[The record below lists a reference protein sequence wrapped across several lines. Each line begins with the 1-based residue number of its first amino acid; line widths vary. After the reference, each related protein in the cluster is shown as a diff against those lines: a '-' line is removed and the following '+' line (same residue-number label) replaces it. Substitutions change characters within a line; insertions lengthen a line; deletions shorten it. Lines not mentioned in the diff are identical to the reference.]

1 MRRWQAWMPRTS
13 ADRAAASEDTFIVEG
28 EVVTMDAARPYAE
41 AVAVREG
48 RIAAVGTSPEVR
60 AAMGEDAPVVALGGA
75 SVLPGFIDAH
85 HHYCF
90 AAFNQRTPDLH
101 HHPDTPMQALLSRIE
116 EVAAQRSQ
124 GWVRCQGYD
133 PGKLRERRPPRLDEL
148 DAVCPHRPVFLR
160 AYSGHEGCL
169 NSAGFAA
176 MGWSAHTPD
185 PDRGVIVR
193 DRRGRLTGE
202 IVEAACY
209 LAEARSRD
217 ALLAGTENAWLADA
231 GDHGREL
238 LAHGITRVGDPGVP
252 PSFDMLYLRAA
263 REARLPLTVHRMPV
277 GSASMLAPRF
287 DDEPTGSGPRVAP
300 VGPAKLFLDGGER
313 CAMCFSTWQ
322 VMRAAASTLRRAIG
336 GAGLAAVRAASQRP
350 SFRRGPDGL
359 LHQGILFWDQD
370 ALDSTV
376 HRAAERGFQVAQHAV
391 GNEAVSMGLKAI
403 ERAEGALDR
412 LPGRPRLEHAM
423 FVDPPL
429 VRRMADAGAIAVV
442 QPFFIYDIG
451 DSEAEAP
458 PPKPIEVLPLR
469 RMLDAGVTLA
479 GSSDYPVSHFDVLSA
494 VKAAAT
500 RRTRLEETLEP
511 EQAISVEDALRAY
524 TQGSALALGV
534 AYDVGTISTGK
545 RADLVVLSQNPLKT
559 AAERV
564 DEIKVL
570 RTYLAG
576 RLAFSHS

>member
-1 MRRWQAWMPRTS
+1 MAG
-13 ADRAAASEDTFIVEG
+13 EDACAFILEG
-28 EVVTMDAARPYAE
+28 DVVTMDRARPYAE

-48 RIAAVGTSPEVR
+48 RIVAVGASQEAR
-60 AAMGEDAPVVALGGA
+60 AAIGADAPVVALGGA
-75 SVLPGFIDAH
+75 AVLPGFIDAH

-90 AAFNQRTPDLH
+90 AVFNRRTPDLH
-101 HHPDTPMQALLSRIE
+101 HQPDTPMEALLSRIE
-116 EVAAQRSQ
+116 EIADRRSQ
-124 GWVRCQGYD
+124 GWVRCHGYN

-148 DAVCPHRPVFLR
+148 DEACPDRPLFLR
-160 AYSGHEGCL
+160 AYSGHEACL

-176 MGWSAHTPD
+176 MGWSAATPD

-217 ALLAGTENAWLADA
+217 ALLDGAEDAWLAEA
-231 GDHGREL
+231 EAHGGEL

-252 PSFDMLYLRAA
+252 PSFDTLYLRAA
-263 REARLPLTVHRMPV
+263 RERRLPLTVHRMPV
-277 GSASMLAPRF
+277 GSTSMLAPRF
-287 DDEPTGSGPRVAP
+287 GDAPTGSGPSVAP

-313 CAMCFSTWQ
+313 CAMCFSRWQ

-336 GAGLAAVRAASQRP
+336 GAGLAAVRAASQRS

-370 ALDSTV
+370 VLNSAV
-376 HRAAERGFQVAQHAV
+376 GRAAERGFQVALHAV
-391 GNEAVSMGLKAI
+391 GNEAVSMGLEAI
-403 ERAEGALDR
+403 ERAGSALDR
-412 LPGRPRLEHAM
+412 LPGRPRLEHVM

-429 VRRMADAGAIAVV
+429 VRRIADVGAVAVV

-458 PPKPIEVLPLR
+458 PPKPIEVMPLR

-479 GSSDYPVSHFDVLSA
+479 GSSDYPVSHYDVLRA
-494 VKAAAT
+494 IKAAAT
-500 RRTRLEETLEP
+500 RRTRLDETLEP
-511 EQAISVEDALRAY
+511 DQAISVEDALRAY

-534 AYDVGTISTGK
+534 SNDVGTISTGK

-559 AAERV
+559 AAEHI

-576 RLAFSHS
+576 QPAFSCS

>member
-1 MRRWQAWMPRTS
+1 VAG
-13 ADRAAASEDTFIVEG
+13 EDACAFILEG
-28 EVVTMDAARPYAE
+28 EVVTMDVARPYAE
-41 AVAVREG
+41 AVAVRDG
-48 RIAAVGTSPEVR
+48 RIVAVGASSEVR
-60 AAMGEDAPVVALGGA
+60 AAIGGEAPVVALGGA
-75 SVLPGFIDAH
+75 AVLPGFIDAH

-90 AAFNQRTPDLH
+90 AAFNRGTPDLH
-101 HHPDTPMQALLSRIE
+101 HQPDTPMEALLARIE
-116 EVAAQRSQ
+116 EIAGRRSH

-148 DAVCPHRPVFLR
+148 DEVCRGRPLFLR
-160 AYSGHEGCL
+160 AYSGHEACL

-217 ALLAGTENAWLADA
+217 ALLQGTEDAWLADA
-231 GDHGREL
+231 EAHGREL
-238 LAHGITRVGDPGVP
+238 LAHGITRVGDPAVP
-252 PSFDMLYLRAA
+252 PSFDTLYLRAA

-277 GSASMLAPRF
+277 GSASLLAPRF
-287 DDEPTGSGPRVAP
+287 DDEPTGSGPSVTP

-336 GAGLAAVRAASQRP
+336 GAGLAAVRATMQRP
-350 SFRRGPDGL
+350 RVRRGPDGL
-359 LHQGILFWDQD
+359 LHQGILFWDQE
-370 ALDSTV
+370 ALDSAV
-376 HRAAERGFQVAQHAV
+376 ERAAERGFQVAQHAV

-403 ERAEGALDR
+403 GRAEGALER
-412 LPGRPRLEHAM
+412 LPGRPRLEHVM

-429 VRRMADAGAIAVV
+429 VRRIAEAGAIAVV

-451 DSEAEAP
+451 DSEAELP

-469 RMLDAGVTLA
+469 RMLDAGITLA
-479 GSSDYPVSHFDVLSA
+479 GSSDYPVSHYDVLRA

-500 RRTRLEETLEP
+500 RQTRREQTLEP
-511 EQAISVEDALRAY
+511 DQAISVEDALRAY

-534 AYDVGTISTGK
+534 ANDVGTISTGK

-576 RLAFSHS
+576 KLAFSATKCCTP